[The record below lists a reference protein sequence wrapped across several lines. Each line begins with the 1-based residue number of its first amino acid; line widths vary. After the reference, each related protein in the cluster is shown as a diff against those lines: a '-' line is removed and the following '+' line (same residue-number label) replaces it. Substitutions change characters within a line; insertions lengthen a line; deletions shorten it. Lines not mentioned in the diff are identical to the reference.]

1 MGTKYFPDTGQVVS
15 QLLKAGK
22 MESVQTPYYFGW
34 RYVEL
39 FSISMV
45 IFSSMRN
52 PRDSDPVQNI
62 V

>member
-1 MGTKYFPDTGQVVS
+1 MGTKYLPDTGQVV
-15 QLLKAGK
+15 
-22 MESVQTPYYFGW
+22 ESWEDGELFRLHIGPSYFGW